1 MDRLKGIALS
11 DTGFAFDPMTGQT
24 YSLNRTGIFI
34 VKRLKEGKSPEEIV
48 HDMVNNFEV
57 DEETAR
63 EDLTKFLDVLKGF
76 GLI

>member
-24 YSLNRTGIFI
+24 YSLNKTGIFI

-48 HDMVNNFEV
+48 QDMVNKFEV
-57 DEETAR
+57 DEERAR
-63 EDLTKFLDVLKGF
+63 EDLSKFLEVLKGYD
-76 GLI
+76 LI